1 MIKLKVNELNEQTFA
16 KYGKVISST
25 SKSPSGDNDEFTF
38 WDKVSI
44 FGTSDD
50 ISTGILIAKKRD
62 FCGDRLAKHVNTPE
76 MVVALEGDSIVVVG
90 TSSEHAEDDIQEI
103 EAFKLSKGEAIL
115 IGKGIWHWA
124 PLPLTDDIKFLISF
138 VNDTPAND
146 VLIKELDEPYCID
159 I

>member
-1 MIKLKVNELNEQTFA
+1 MTKLKINELNEQTFA
-16 KYGKVISST
+16 RYGKVISMT

-44 FGTSDD
+44 FGTSGD
-50 ISTGILIAKKRD
+50 ISTGILVAKKRD
-62 FCGDRLAKHVNTPE
+62 FCGDRLEKHLNTPE

-90 TSSEHAEDDIQEI
+90 TSSDYTKDDILEI
-103 EAFKLSKGEAIL
+103 EAFKLLKGEAIL
-115 IGKGIWHWA
+115 IDKGIWHWA
-124 PLPLTDDIKFLISF
+124 PLPLTGDIKFLISF

-146 VLIKELDEPYCID
+146 VLIKELEEPYCID